1 MLGDPGANLWR
12 LGLPGERVSDKDE
25 LVSAEDDEFAVGDE
39 DFGRLVV
46 VDGGVECVDGVGERG
61 DVGLALLHV
70 KEQQLPVAHA
80 QLAARRLWVV
90 RGRSPARNVIVD
102 WLRDLLFQS
111 LKLLQLL
118 GTQVSNSVLNR

>member
-1 MLGDPGANLWR
+1 MLSHPGAHLWR
-12 LGLPGERVSDKDE
+12 LGLPGERVSDEDE
-25 LVSAEDDEFAVGDE
+25 LVSAEDDEFAVGDK

-46 VDGGVECVDGVGERG
+46 VDGGVERVNGVGERG

-80 QLAARRLWVV
+80 QLTARRLWVV

-102 WLRDLLFQS
+102 WSGDLLLQP
-111 LKLLQLL
+111 LELLQLL
-118 GTQVSNSVLNR
+118 WVRDMSE

>member
-1 MLGDPGANLWR
+1 MLGHPGANLGR
-12 LGLPGERVSDKDE
+12 LGLPGERVSDEDE

-46 VDGGVECVDGVGERG
+46 VDGGVERIDGVGERG
-61 DVGLALLHV
+61 DVGLTLLHV
-70 KEQQLPVAHA
+70 KEQQLPVTHA

-111 LKLLQLL
+111 FKLLQLL

>member
-1 MLGDPGANLWR
+1 MLGHPGANLGR
-12 LGLPGERVSDKDE
+12 LGLPGERVSDEDE
-25 LVSAEDDEFAVGDE
+25 LVSTEDDKFAVGDE
-39 DFGRLVV
+39 DFGWLVV

-80 QLAARRLWVV
+80 QLTARRLRVV
-90 RGRSPARNVIVD
+90 RGGSPGRNVIVD
-102 WLRDLLFQS
+102 WSGDLLLQS

-118 GTQVSNSVLNR
+118 GT

>member
-1 MLGDPGANLWR
+1 MLGHPGANLWR
-12 LGLPGERVSDKDE
+12 LGLPGERVSDEDK
-25 LVSAEDDEFAVGDE
+25 LVSAEDDKFAVGDE

-46 VDGGVECVDGVGERG
+46 VDGGVECVDGIGERG

-70 KEQQLPVAHA
+70 KEQLLTVAHA

-102 WLRDLLFQS
+102 WSGDLLFQS

>member
-1 MLGDPGANLWR
+1 MLGHPVAHLGR

-25 LVSAEDDEFAVGDE
+25 LVSAEDDEFAVGNK
-39 DFGRLVV
+39 DFGWLVV
-46 VDGGVECVDGVGERG
+46 VDGGVERVDGVGERG

-80 QLAARRLWVV
+80 QLTARRLRVL

-102 WLRDLLFQS
+102 WSRDFLLQS

-118 GTQVSNSVLNR
+118 WVRDTSE